1 MANTSG
7 SILLRVVLQA
17 SGMSSSMSTPREGK
31 IHQTVDERSYHLAE
45 LLPALFLAAGRF
57 LRTHRIDLRI

>member
-45 LLPALFLAAGRF
+45 LLPALFWPVVVSCEPTAL
-57 LRTHRIDLRI
+57 I